1 MIQRHG
7 EAVTSVGVRPM
18 PGQHCD
24 DSVNS
29 HTQIRVLLG
38 NTSET

>member
-1 MIQRHG
+1 MKAHA
-7 EAVTSVGVRPM
+7 EAVTSFGMQPM
-18 PGQHCD
+18 PGQSRD

-38 NTSET
+38 NTSEI